1 MDFEKYIVQEEDNI
15 LDVMRKINKNPQGAM
30 FVCREHQ
37 LLGSIT
43 DGDIR
48 RHLINNGDLNSN
60 IENVYNKNPI
70 FVHMSE
76 EMNYSLF
83 MKYKDIKSLPIVDD
97 KMYIID
103 IIVLNELEEK
113 EYGKIDIPVVIMAG
127 GKGTRLLPYTNI
139 LPKPLIPI
147 GEKTITEHI
156 MDNFQKFSCNHFNII
171 VNYKKNFIKSYFLDN
186 DIKKD
191 VVFTEEEHFLG
202 TGGGLSLLKGKYKST
217 FFMTN
222 CDIIIQDD
230 YFKIYEKHKR
240 QNNIIT
246 IVCAKKKVI
255 LPYGIVKSDK
265 EGNLLGLEEKP
276 QYDFI
281 TNTGFYI
288 IEPKFLELIPEN
300 TFIHITEIIQECINK
315 KLKVGVYEVDEKSWL
330 DMGQIEELKK
340 MQNALNM

>member
-1 MDFEKYIVQEEDNI
+1 MDFEKYIVQEEDNV
-15 LDVMRKINKNPQGAM
+15 LEVMKKINKNPQGAM
-30 FVCREHQ
+30 FVCKKNQ
-37 LLGSIT
+37 LLGAIT

-48 RHLINNGDLNSN
+48 RHLINNGGLNAS
-60 IENVYNKNPI
+60 IQNVYNRNPV
-70 FVHMSE
+70 FVHVSE
-76 EMNYSLF
+76 KINYSLF
-83 MKYKDIKSLPIVDD
+83 MRNKGIRALPIVDD
-97 KMYIID
+97 KMYVIN
-103 IIVLNELEEK
+103 IIVLSELELK
-113 EYGKIDIPVVIMAG
+113 EYSKVDIPVVIMAG
-127 GKGTRLLPYTNI
+127 GKGTRLMPYTNI

-156 MDNFQKFSCNHFNII
+156 MENFQKFSCNHFNMI

-191 VVFTEEEHFLG
+191 VVFTEEECFLG

-240 QNNIIT
+240 KNNIIT

-255 LPYGIVKSDK
+255 LPYGIIKSDK
-265 EGNLLGLEEKP
+265 EGNLLEIEEKP
-276 QYDFI
+276 QYDLL
-281 TNTGFYI
+281 TNTGFYV
-288 IEPKFLELIPEN
+288 IEPEFLELIPDN
-300 TFIHITEIIQECINK
+300 TFIHITEIIQQCINK
-315 KLKVGVYEVDEKSWL
+315 KLNIGIYEVDEKSWL

-340 MQNALNM
+340 MQNIMNA

>member
-15 LDVMRKINKNPQGAM
+15 LDVMKKINKNPQGAM
-30 FVCREHQ
+30 FVCKEDK
-37 LLGSIT
+37 LVGAIT

-48 RHLINNGDLNSN
+48 RHLINDGDLNSN
-60 IENVYNKNPI
+60 IEEVYNKNPV

-76 EMNYSLF
+76 KIDYNLF
-83 MKYKDIKSLPIVDD
+83 MKYKEVKALPIVDD
-97 KMYIID
+97 KMYIVD
-103 IIVLNELEEK
+103 IIILNELEVR
-113 EYGKIDIPVVIMAG
+113 EYGKVDIPVVIMAG

-186 DIKKD
+186 NIKKD
-191 VVFTEEEHFLG
+191 VIFTEEERFLG

-222 CDIIIQDD
+222 CDILIQDD
-230 YFKIYEKHKR
+230 YFKIYEKHKK

-246 IVCAKKKVI
+246 IVCAKKKII
-255 LPYGIVKSDK
+255 LPYGIVKSDE
-265 EGNLLGLEEKP
+265 EGKLLDLEEKP
-276 QYDFI
+276 QYDLI
-281 TNTGFYI
+281 TNTGFYV
-288 IEPKFLELIPEN
+288 IEPEFLELIPEN
-300 TFIHITEIIQECINK
+300 TFIHITEIIRECINE
-315 KLKVGVYEVDEKSWL
+315 KLNIGVYEVDEKSWL

-340 MQNALNM
+340 MQNALSI